1 MEEGLIKDVHDY
13 ADAWTGKMLEIW
25 MERIERRRIVDTGAL
40 HESFRS
46 NVMNVAT
53 GSTIEMKFL
62 EYGLAQEYGVGNGYT
77 RDNGGDLEILDP
89 EYRETHGLN
98 KRRRAGS
105 RSNPRMSSGKPRAA
119 RPWFNFKYYASLRA
133 MVEAVARI
141 GGEHA
146 AASIADTLSSS
157 FSSARF

>member
-40 HESFRS
+40 HESFWS

-98 KRRRAGS
+98 KRRRAGT
-105 RSNPRMSSGKPRAA
+105 RNNPHMTSGKPRGA
-119 RPWFNFKYYASLRA
+119 RPWFNFKYYTSLRA